1 MNGRRC
7 HDSGTGIG
15 EVLVGLD
22 GEEGVDE
29 EVSVFVVDSERGG

>member
-7 HDSGTGIG
+7 HDSGTGTG

-22 GEEGVDE
+22 GEGVGE